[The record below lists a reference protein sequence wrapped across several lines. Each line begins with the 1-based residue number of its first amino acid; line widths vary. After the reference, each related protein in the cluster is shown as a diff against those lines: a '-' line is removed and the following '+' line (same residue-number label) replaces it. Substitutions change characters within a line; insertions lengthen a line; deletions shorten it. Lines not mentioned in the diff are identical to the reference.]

1 MNVLINN
8 QDFELA
14 NDVSLEQALNEFGA
28 KTPYAILY
36 NDNFLPKSEHENI
49 RLVENDK
56 IEVISAI
63 QGG

>member
-1 MNVLINN
+1 MNIVINN
-8 QDFELA
+8 QNVELVNEA
-14 NDVSLEQALNEFGA
+14 SLEQALIEFGA
-28 KTPYAILY
+28 KAPYAILY